1 MRPSRAARLRCCFPC
16 DWALRRRLSRTDHA
30 LSPSAWMRVSTRPS
44 RSRPQWTRKRRTHG
58 AQSDARSRQ
67 RMQKC
72 TPRGRRSRGSSIS
85 GVYRAP
91 PHGNA
96 ATYPD
101 PIGRDRIRHLPAPRP
116 DTLGSLAAHS
126 RRIAA
131 GSTTGPRARE
141 HATAPGHPTPS
152 GTGRSAGISFPLV
165 PTCARPSYGGARLII
180 VRSLVRIQAEL
191 LGVERNLAW
200 SEALG
205 GGGGSQQ
212 G

>member
-85 GVYRAP
+85 GVYRARPMETLP
-91 PHGNA
+91 PTQTRSGA
-96 ATYPD
+96 IAYVTYQ
-101 PIGRDRIRHLPAPRP
+101 L
-116 DTLGSLAAHS
+116 
-126 RRIAA
+126 
-131 GSTTGPRARE
+131 RARTRSVHWRHIHGASRQGPPRVHE
-141 HATAPGHPTPS
+141 RGNTRRHPAT
-152 GTGRSAGISFPLV
+152 R
-165 PTCARPSYGGARLII
+165 RPPEPVVLQGFLSLLSPP
-180 VRSLVRIQAEL
+180 VR
-191 LGVERNLAW
+191 
-200 SEALG
+200 ALHTAVHD
-205 GGGGSQQ
+205 S
-212 G
+212 